1 MQTQTRPSKPLNSD
15 NLHPFLNDYFRK
27 DRIFSV
33 SNTAKYKV
41 KGTEIFQMSKILN
54 IVTCDTESLAQ
65 CVEMFHNQ
73 ILYFEYSKKKL
84 DFKLFQKLFSKMF
97 PLFLKRLKKILLQL
111 SADVF
116 FFYLLTMI

>member
-73 ILYFEYSKKKL
+73 ILYFEYSKKKTG
-84 DFKLFQKLFSKMF
+84 F
-97 PLFLKRLKKILLQL
+97 
-111 SADVF
+111 
-116 FFYLLTMI
+116 